1 MTNTTP
7 TEMALPEK
15 RILNNLPRPIRLFID
30 REEEIAR
37 VTELLLD
44 PAILIVNIVG
54 MAGIGKTALALEVV
68 RRLLKQNGFFDGMCW
83 LDLRTRHDALAEIL
97 EVVQRTFDLRSQ
109 APSRN
114 TVRRYLASHRVL
126 LVLNE
131 YDAVSGDL
139 EVLSFLEALP
149 GPSKVLL
156 TSRAEDVRLPRT
168 GKVGLE
174 GLSVENGIRLF
185 LQTAESYGAIIPPDQ
200 TVSVAELV
208 QLLSGHPL
216 AIQMAAARVGTFGLS
231 PDTLRQQIMGGTW
244 PDAQNVLEASVD
256 MVNEQARTLFR
267 RLAVFASD
275 FDAQAIDGVCQVDG
289 WQAAVAELEQAG
301 LVQGQGERYQLHPL
315 TRSAALAELEK
326 HGERENYEQRAAA
339 YYLRVAQTAES
350 TISYGDMSIVSNVVR
365 DEIANMLAGQEWY
378 WTHEHWQEVIAYGDA
393 LYNLL
398 VLGNLLDARLTVV
411 QRALAA
417 SKRSGETGAEACF
430 LYALADVYQVQARW
444 LEAIEL
450 YEQSLTLYQRLGDQ
464 LGEANALQAQG
475 NALYYIKWIDR
486 ALACFDRALDLYR
499 VLGARLG
506 EANVLKA
513 HGDVLAYMDRRDE
526 ALARYEQ
533 AFGLFRAVG
542 NRLGEANVL
551 QAQGDVLAFQD
562 RRDEALARYEAALG
576 LFRAVGDRL
585 GEANVLQAQGDV
597 LAFQKQNAE
606 ALARYEQALG
616 LFRAVGDRLGEANV
630 LQAQGDVLA
639 FQDRRDEALARYEA
653 ALGLFRAVGARL
665 GEANVL
671 KAQGDVLAFQDR
683 RDEALARYE
692 AALGLFRAVGARLGE
707 ANTLNSLAHMY
718 RLLAIASAREGDVL
732 KQQTEYREAVEYLDR
747 SSDLFES
754 IGNVASLA
762 FVQHLRARILDEL
775 KEREFDET
783 IAALTK
789 ALTSSLTSTSQPA
802 AMRAAG
808 SIVEFGKRLVA
819 QDRYHDTL
827 HLVTRLTEE
836 IERLER
842 DANRVYESPLSLREV
857 EAHRMLKE
865 PPPAYQTL
873 IRYDQQVLETAG
885 LIKSVLS
892 VIARVAAA
900 QMNGALARDYDAALQ
915 TLELGRQV
923 DKTTGQAFQLAQWVR
938 ENSGIEFLEL
948 EDADDW
954 PPRVAYLVHLAARHE
969 RDENWQAAIDIYRQ
983 ACELLSP
990 AKSEKELVRS
1000 AEIGFRLALCLKQT
1014 GRWSEAIKQQEANIA
1029 IYKKLRDLAGKANA
1043 YMEMGH
1049 IYQMM
1054 NLFDPA
1060 LLYYREA
1067 YYLYRQAAEATTDE
1081 DVRRSARHGTANAKE
1096 SLGNL
1101 EFQLKVLPRGVTDL
1115 EEAKA
1120 LYLDLDM
1127 PGKAAIIGQTL
1138 ETERTAQGGNH
1149 G

>member
-1 MTNTTP
+1 M
-7 TEMALPEK
+7 
-15 RILNNLPRPIRLFID
+15 
-30 REEEIAR
+30 
-37 VTELLLD
+37 
-44 PAILIVNIVG
+44 
-54 MAGIGKTALALEVV
+54 
-68 RRLLKQNGFFDGMCW
+68 
-83 LDLRTRHDALAEIL
+83 
-97 EVVQRTFDLRSQ
+97 
-109 APSRN
+109 
-114 TVRRYLASHRVL
+114 
-126 LVLNE
+126 
-131 YDAVSGDL
+131 
-139 EVLSFLEALP
+139 
-149 GPSKVLL
+149 
-156 TSRAEDVRLPRT
+156 
-168 GKVGLE
+168 
-174 GLSVENGIRLF
+174 
-185 LQTAESYGAIIPPDQ
+185 
-200 TVSVAELV
+200 
-208 QLLSGHPL
+208 
-216 AIQMAAARVGTFGLS
+216 
-231 PDTLRQQIMGGTW
+231 
-244 PDAQNVLEASVD
+244 
-256 MVNEQARTLFR
+256 
-267 RLAVFASD
+267 
-275 FDAQAIDGVCQVDG
+275 
-289 WQAAVAELEQAG
+289 
-301 LVQGQGERYQLHPL
+301 
-315 TRSAALAELEK
+315 
-326 HGERENYEQRAAA
+326 
-339 YYLRVAQTAES
+339 
-350 TISYGDMSIVSNVVR
+350 
-365 DEIANMLAGQEWY
+365 
-378 WTHEHWQEVIAYGDA
+378 
-393 LYNLL
+393 
-398 VLGNLLDARLTVV
+398 
-411 QRALAA
+411 
-417 SKRSGETGAEACF
+417 
-430 LYALADVYQVQARW
+430 
-444 LEAIEL
+444 
-450 YEQSLTLYQRLGDQ
+450 
-464 LGEANALQAQG
+464 
-475 NALYYIKWIDR
+475 
-486 ALACFDRALDLYR
+486 
-499 VLGARLG
+499 
-506 EANVLKA
+506 
-513 HGDVLAYMDRRDE
+513 
-526 ALARYEQ
+526 
-533 AFGLFRAVG
+533 
-542 NRLGEANVL
+542 
-551 QAQGDVLAFQD
+551 
-562 RRDEALARYEAALG
+562 
-576 LFRAVGDRL
+576 
-585 GEANVLQAQGDV
+585 
-597 LAFQKQNAE
+597 
-606 ALARYEQALG
+606 
-616 LFRAVGDRLGEANV
+616 
-630 LQAQGDVLA
+630 
-639 FQDRRDEALARYEA
+639 
-653 ALGLFRAVGARL
+653 
-665 GEANVL
+665 
-671 KAQGDVLAFQDR
+671 
-683 RDEALARYE
+683 
-692 AALGLFRAVGARLGE
+692 GLFRAVGARLGE

>member
-576 LFRAVGDRL
+576 LFRAVG
-585 GEANVLQAQGDV
+585 
-597 LAFQKQNAE
+597 
-606 ALARYEQALG
+606 
-616 LFRAVGDRLGEANV
+616 
-630 LQAQGDVLA
+630 
-639 FQDRRDEALARYEA
+639 
-653 ALGLFRAVGARL
+653 ARL